1 MKLSLATE
9 RLLPAERARLFAS
22 SRERYGRS
30 LAFVLFGHRL
40 IVDCITR

>member
-1 MKLSLATE
+1 MKLSLAIET
-9 RLLPAERARLFAS
+9 LLPAEHAPFLTNT
-22 SRERYGRS
+22 RERYGRS